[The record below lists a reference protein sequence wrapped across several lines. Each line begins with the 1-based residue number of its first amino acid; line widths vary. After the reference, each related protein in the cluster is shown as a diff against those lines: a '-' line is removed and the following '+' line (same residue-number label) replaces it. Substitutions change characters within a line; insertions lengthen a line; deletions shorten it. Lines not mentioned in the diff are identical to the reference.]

1 MLLKIHPENPSNRQ
15 ILRTCEILQKGGII
29 VYPTDS
35 VYALGCDINNYRAV
49 SRIARLKGISTSKDD
64 FSFVFSDLSQLSD
77 YARVVNKKVFKLIKY
92 HVPGPFTFILEARRN
107 IPKIFQSKKKT
118 VGIRI
123 PDNKIALEIVS
134 NLGHPIMTT
143 SIHDEKE
150 PEEYITDPGLIWE
163 SYKFKVDIVI
173 DGGYGKNT
181 PTTVIDCTL
190 PEPALI
196 RQGIGVIKWEL
207 LSPETGG

>member
-15 ILRTCEILQKGGII
+15 ILRTCETLQKGGII

-49 SRIARLKGISTSKDD
+49 SRIARLKGISTSKAD
-64 FSFVFSDLSQLSD
+64 FSFIFSDLSQLSD
-77 YARVVNKKVFKLIKY
+77 YARVVNKKIFKLIKY

-107 IPKIFQSKKKT
+107 IPKIFQSTKKT

-123 PDNKIALEIVS
+123 PDNNIALEIVR
-134 NLGHPIMTT
+134 NLGNPIMTT

-190 PEPALI
+190 PEPAII
-196 RQGIGVIKWEL
+196 RQGIGIIKWEL
-207 LSPETGG
+207 LAPETGG